1 MILVLFITAADFK
14 DFDKMMVFDQIV
26 YNLIGLRVIRV
37 GVAKK

>member
-1 MILVLFITAADFK
+1 MILIFLIAAAEFK